1 MLSDFCD
8 RLRPLALT
16 LLRLA
21 VGVVFLSHGWGKVSD
36 LPKWSG
42 NFIHMGFPGW
52 VAYCIGPLE
61 FVGGALLVLG
71 LFSRLVGLL
80 LAGDMLVALL
90 KVHLP
95 GGPLFPTGR
104 FEEVMILSAAAF
116 TLFAFGGGP
125 VALDR
130 VFFGGRRSRSARA
143 RGAGSLR

>member
-8 RLRPLALT
+8 RFRPLALT

-42 NFIHMGFPGW
+42 IFIHMGFSGW
-52 VAYCIGPLE
+52 VAYGIGPLE
-61 FVGGALLVLG
+61 FIGGALLIVG
-71 LFSRLVGLL
+71 LFSRLFGLL

-90 KVHLP
+90 KVHRP

-104 FEEVMILSAAAF
+104 FEEVMILSAMS
-116 TLFAFGGGP
+116 FAVFAYGGGP
-125 VALDR
+125 ISVDAIL
-130 VFFGGRRSRSARA
+130 FGRSRSGFARRRSARA
-143 RGAGSLR
+143 